1 MKNSTPCQPGIHCW
15 DVSEGSKGWG
25 VIVANSH
32 QHNEVAKWANGARV
46 HQPRYFWFRFWQ
58 IHMQS
63 HPTDSTQLAL
73 PTFMKPESVQI
84 IDTGMNRR
92 TELFS
97 QEVKTLL
104 PCMEKENWER
114 QKAETEKSNVRE
126 TPILTKANSYTLTMN
141 KSGL

>member
-1 MKNSTPCQPGIHCW
+1 M
-15 DVSEGSKGWG
+15 
-25 VIVANSH
+25 ANSH

-63 HPTDSTQLAL
+63 HPTHSAQLAL

-92 TELFS
+92 TELLS
-97 QEVKTLL
+97 QEVKSLAAVHGKGEL
-104 PCMEKENWER
+104 R
-114 QKAETEKSNVRE
+114 AAEGRNRE
-126 TPILTKANSYTLTMN
+126 EQCEGNANIN
-141 KSGL
+141 KS